1 MDPRWK
7 EGKEGVAPRF
17 IPIGS
22 KEPMG
27 AASLVVG
34 LQLPLGRIWASSWP
48 KRRRSAPSVIRMKP
62 LHAQWPSQLCINI
75 LCLRD

>member
-1 MDPRWK
+1 MRGPQRALLPLPGDPHTQGPTRGAWLMDPRWK

-22 KEPMG
+22 KEPIG

-34 LQLPLGRIWASSWP
+34 LQLSLGRIWASSWP
-48 KRRRSAPSVIRMKP
+48 KKEA
-62 LHAQWPSQLCINI
+62 
-75 LCLRD
+75 

>member
-17 IPIGS
+17 IPIGT
-22 KEPMG
+22 KEPIG

-34 LQLPLGRIWASSWP
+34 LQLSLGRIWASSWP
-48 KRRRSAPSVIRMKP
+48 KKEA
-62 LHAQWPSQLCINI
+62 
-75 LCLRD
+75 